1 MLPHPHP
8 HHCHHNHDD
17 DDGDDADDH
26 DDVDY
31 LPPASS
37 VVVEGVHP
45 VPSVH

>member
-1 MLPHPHP
+1 MLPHP

-17 DDGDDADDH
+17 DADDDH
-26 DDVDY
+26 NDVDY
-31 LPPASS
+31 LPSASS

>member
-1 MLPHPHP
+1 MLPHPH
-8 HHCHHNHDD
+8 HSHHNHDD
-17 DDGDDADDH
+17 DDDDNH
-26 DDVDY
+26 DDVEY

>member
-1 MLPHPHP
+1 MLPHP

-17 DDGDDADDH
+17 DDDDNHDDH
-26 DDVDY
+26 NDVDY

>member
-1 MLPHPHP
+1 MLPHP
-8 HHCHHNHDD
+8 HHCHHNHDG
-17 DDGDDADDH
+17 DDGDDADD

>member
-1 MLPHPHP
+1 MLPHP
-8 HHCHHNHDD
+8 HHCHHNHDG
-17 DDGDDADDH
+17 DDGDDADDDD

-37 VVVEGVHP
+37 VVVKGVHP

>member
-1 MLPHPHP
+1 MLPHP

-17 DDGDDADDH
+17 DADDDHHHDH

>member
-1 MLPHPHP
+1 MLPHPHH

-17 DDGDDADDH
+17 DADDDH